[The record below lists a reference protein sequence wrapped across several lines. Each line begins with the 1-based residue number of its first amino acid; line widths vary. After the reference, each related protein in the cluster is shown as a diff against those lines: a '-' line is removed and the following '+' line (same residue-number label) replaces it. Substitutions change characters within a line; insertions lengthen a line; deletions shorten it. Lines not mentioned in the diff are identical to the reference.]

1 MLFISRVWGRPW
13 LACHLS
19 PARKFPNIART
30 NQNSFQN
37 CGNWIPFLENLSVL
51 FFDGPRVIK
60 GGSWLNWCKVRP
72 RPCQSER
79 IVPIWGV
86 VRKSKCQPG
95 RKSGVSER
103 RNPFLGFEQIRG
115 AAPNTKVGAG
125 GGEIGGNVGE
135 RGLLW
140 RSCWFVQDPLFCKL
154 ARCPLVRPSLFLCA
168 LRLKLWSSKFS
179 MGRNSHFAS
188 LELFSWCRDEQSIQR
203 ASKSILKIWRKK
215 RFCKKRFRKKVY
227 QRAEGDDPDLRVAC
241 IRNHCPGNSN
251 IRAITTTIIIIP
263 TTITIIITIIIIMV
277 SI

>member
-60 GGSWLNWCKVRP
+60 GRSWLNWCKVRP

-154 ARCPLVRPSLFLCA
+154 AQCPLVRPSLFLCA

-251 IRAITTTIIIIP
+251 IRAITTTIIISS
-263 TTITIIITIIIIMV
+263 TTIIIAITIIIIMV